1 MEDVMST
8 NGKNGAREERLQV
21 MLTPD
26 EVKALDDFRFQTR
39 MPSRAAAIRELLNRG
54 LHAEGFAVA
63 APGVRSSE
71 YGVTAASP
79 GGANAGDGS
88 RKK

>member
-1 MEDVMST
+1 MAT

-71 YGVTAASP
+71 YGVT
-79 GGANAGDGS
+79 GDANVGDGS